1 MLGQIS
7 GFGLEAVTATVSSK
21 RISIEERCSDL
32 LPAKKAARL
41 AKGTGVHHLSIA
53 EPDVCTS
60 DLCYQAAER
69 LFSAGWDREDI
80 GALIFITQTADYLT
94 PATSY
99 YLQERLH
106 LPKDIIAYDV
116 NLGCSGFVYGIF
128 QAASMLDFLGGRKV
142 LLLAGDTSSRNAFP
156 QDTGLLSIAGDAG
169 AAAILGQSQ
178 GAKALFHIESYGERA
193 DMLLV
198 KRGGYRAP
206 RLTEGEKLA
215 NIQENYCNMDGLGVM
230 DFSLEDVPRNIEQL
244 LGYASLSL
252 EAVDIALVHQANSMI
267 VASLADKLGMER
279 EKMPFRSENIG
290 NTSSASIPVL
300 MSEMQRRGEFGSYQR
315 ALLSGFG
322 VGMSIASVLMD
333 LSCTKVM
340 ETDEL

>member
-1 MLGQIS
+1 MLNKIPGVR
-7 GFGLEAVTATVSSK
+7 LEAVGATVSK
-21 RISIEERCSDL
+21 NRISVEERCQSL
-32 LPAKKAARL
+32 LPAKKATRL
-41 AKGTGVHHLSIA
+41 AKGTGIHRLSIA
-53 EPDVCTS
+53 ESEVCTS
-60 DLCYQAAER
+60 DLCYKAAEKV
-69 LFSAGWDREDI
+69 FSSGWDKNDI

-116 NLGCSGFVYGIF
+116 NLGCSGFAYGIF
-128 QAASMLDFLGGRKV
+128 QAACMLPFLGDRKV

-169 AAAILGQSQ
+169 AAAIIGN
-178 GAKALFHIESYGERA
+178 GDEDAFFHIESYGERA

-198 KRGGYRAP
+198 KRGGYRAL
-206 RLTEGEKLA
+206 RLTENGDLA

-230 DFSLEDVPRNIEQL
+230 DFSLEDVPKNIANL
-244 LGYASLSL
+244 LEYASLNVDSL
-252 EAVDIALVHQANSMI
+252 DIALVHQANSMI
-267 VASLADKLGMER
+267 VSSLADKLNIPR
-279 EKMPFRSENIG
+279 EKMPFRSESIG

-300 MSEMQRRGEFGSYQR
+300 MSEMKRRGEFGTYNK

-322 VGMSIASVLMD
+322 VGMSIASVVMD
-333 LSCTKVM
+333 LSHTTVL
-340 ETDEL
+340 ETSEL

>member
-1 MLGQIS
+1 MLGKLS
-7 GFGLEAVTATVSSK
+7 GVEIEAVGAVVSKNRVSV
-21 RISIEERCSDL
+21 EDRCKDL

-41 AKGTGVHHLSIA
+41 AKGTGIHKLSIA
-53 EPDVCTS
+53 EPEVCTS

-69 LFSAGWDREDI
+69 IFASGWDRNDI

-128 QAASMLDFLGGRKV
+128 QAASMLDFLGNRKV
-142 LLLAGDTSSRNAFP
+142 LLMVGDTSSRNAFP

-169 AAAILGQSQ
+169 AATIIGRSDDSEAV
-178 GAKALFHIESYGERA
+178 FHIESFGERA

-198 KRGGYRAP
+198 KRGGYRAL
-206 RLTEGEKLA
+206 RLTEGEMLTD
-215 NIQENYCNMDGLGVM
+215 NIENYCNMDGLGVM
-230 DFSLEDVPRNIEQL
+230 DFSLEDVPKNIEQL
-244 LGYASLSL
+244 FEYASIGA
-252 EAVDIALVHQANSMI
+252 EEVEMALVHQANSMI
-267 VASLADKLGMER
+267 VSSLADKLGIQR
-279 EKMPFRSENIG
+279 EKMPFCSEDIG

-300 MSEMQRRGEFGSYQR
+300 MSEMQSRGEFKPCSKV
-315 ALLSGFG
+315 LLSGFG
-322 VGMSIASVLMD
+322 VGMSVASAMVD
-333 LSCTKVM
+333 LSRTKIL
-340 ETDEL
+340 ETGEL